1 VKYVHGYV
9 ANILLDDVAAIC
21 SALGISKFSIMA
33 HSAGAI
39 YALATALRMPQHIR
53 GRVHLL
59 APWIPPSQMA
69 PVGITKQDPPPGAQ
83 LPKSQR
89 FLRVLPAPFLK
100 VANTGFLSAASAS
113 LSPNGAN
120 SPGGRK
126 KRKSFMSKDS
136 KESKESKDSKEDSRN
151 NSPARRDPNSLS
163 PPGGHVR
170 RESIM
175 LMDQQNMPDG
185 SAITAARSTR
195 DLRNEYGH
203 SRQRSVQQDEARRE
217 VYDSRLTLAIWDKAT
232 TNANPAVDLIICLER
247 NQPIG
252 FMYKDIT
259 RAVVIHHGSK
269 DTRVPVENV
278 RWLGSAMRRC
288 EVRVLEG
295 QGHGLMAIPSVM
307 GGVLEEVGREW
318 ADWEEAVKRG
328 EGGGVPRKES
338 HRMRRE

>member
-1 VKYVHGYV
+1 
-9 ANILLDDVAAIC
+9 
-21 SALGISKFSIMA
+21 MA

-69 PVGITKQDPPPGAQ
+69 PIGITKQDPPPGAQ

-89 FLRVLPAPFLK
+89 FLRALPAPFLK

-113 LSPNGAN
+113 LSPNGSN
-120 SPGGRK
+120 SPSGRK
-126 KRKSFMSKDS
+126 KRKSFMSKEN
-136 KESKESKDSKEDSRN
+136 KESKESTRTDSRN
-151 NSPARRDPNSLS
+151 DSPASSRRDPSSLS
-163 PPGGHVR
+163 PPGGHIR

-195 DLRNEYGH
+195 DLRAEYGH
-203 SRQRSVQQDEARRE
+203 NRQRSFAEDQARRE
-217 VYDSRLTLAIWDKAT
+217 VFDSRLTLGIWEKAT
-232 TNANPAVDLIICLER
+232 TNANPAVDLLICLER
-247 NQPIG
+247 HQPIG

-318 ADWEEAVKRG
+318 QDWEEAVRRG
-328 EGGGVPRKES
+328 AEGDTHGMGARKES
-338 HRMRRE
+338 QRGRRDA

>member
-1 VKYVHGYV
+1 
-9 ANILLDDVAAIC
+9 
-21 SALGISKFSIMA
+21 MA

-69 PVGITKQDPPPGAQ
+69 PIGVTNQDPPPGAQ

-89 FLRVLPAPFLK
+89 FLRALPAPFLK

-113 LSPNGAN
+113 LSPNGSH

-126 KRKSFMSKDS
+126 KRKSNM
-136 KESKESKDSKEDSRN
+136 SKESKDSKESRDSSRQDSRN
-151 NSPARRDPNSLS
+151 GSPAVRGKDVSKLS
-163 PPGGHVR
+163 PPGGHIR

-185 SAITAARSTR
+185 SAITAARSQH
-195 DLRNEYGH
+195 DLHSDYGH
-203 SRQRSVQQDEARRE
+203 SRQRSVQEDAARRE
-217 VYDSRLTLAIWDKAT
+217 VYDHRLTLAIWEKAT
-232 TNANPAVDLIICLER
+232 TNANPAVDLLICLER
-247 NQPIG
+247 HQPIG

-278 RWLGSAMRRC
+278 RWLGAAMRRC

-295 QGHGLMAIPSVM
+295 QGHGLMAIPSIM
-307 GGVLEEVGREW
+307 GGVLEEIGREW
-318 ADWEEAVKRG
+318 RDWEEAVRRG
-328 EGGGVPRKES
+328 RENEGTDRVERQKSKLRDGITV
-338 HRMRRE
+338 

>member
-1 VKYVHGYV
+1 
-9 ANILLDDVAAIC
+9 
-21 SALGISKFSIMA
+21 MA

-69 PVGITKQDPPPGAQ
+69 PIGITNQDPPPGAQ

-100 VANTGFLSAASAS
+100 VANTAFLSAASAS
-113 LSPNGAN
+113 LSPNGTGS
-120 SPGGRK
+120 SPGGKK

-136 KESKESKDSKEDSRN
+136 KDSKETSRN
-151 NSPARRDPNSLS
+151 SSPVQRNGKDSAS
-163 PPGGHVR
+163 PPGGPIR

-185 SAITAARSTR
+185 SAITAARSHR
-195 DLRNEYGH
+195 NLRSEYSE
-203 SRQRSVQQDEARRE
+203 SRHRSFQEDEARRE
-217 VYDSRLTLAIWDKAT
+217 IYDSRLTLAIWERAT
-232 TNANPAVDLIICLER
+232 VNANPAVDLLICLER
-247 NQPIG
+247 HQPIG

-307 GGVLEEVGREW
+307 GGVLEEIGREW
-318 ADWEEAVKRG
+318 QDWEEAVRRG
-328 EGGGVPRKES
+328 ADGDRVHRKES
-338 HRMRRE
+338 QRHKD

>member
-1 VKYVHGYV
+1 
-9 ANILLDDVAAIC
+9 
-21 SALGISKFSIMA
+21 MA

-69 PVGITKQDPPPGAQ
+69 PIGITNQDPPPGAQ

-100 VANTGFLSAASAS
+100 VANTAFLSAASAS
-113 LSPNGAN
+113 LSPNGTGS
-120 SPGGRK
+120 SPGGKK
-126 KRKSFMSKDS
+126 KRKSFMS
-136 KESKESKDSKEDSRN
+136 KESKESKDSTDSRN
-151 NSPARRDPNSLS
+151 NSPGSKNGKDSASPT
-163 PPGGHVR
+163 PPGGHIR

-185 SAITAARSTR
+185 SAITAARSHR
-195 DLRNEYGH
+195 NLRGEYSE
-203 SRQRSVQQDEARRE
+203 SRHRSFQEDEARRE
-217 VYDSRLTLAIWDKAT
+217 IYDSRLTLAIWEKAT
-232 TNANPAVDLIICLER
+232 TNANPAVDLLICLER
-247 NQPIG
+247 HQPIG

-288 EVRVLEG
+288 EVRVLDG

-307 GGVLEEVGREW
+307 GGVLEEIGREW
-318 ADWEEAVKRG
+318 RDWEAAVLRG
-328 EGGGVPRKES
+328 ADGDRVHRKES
-338 HRMRRE
+338 QRRRGI

>member
-1 VKYVHGYV
+1 
-9 ANILLDDVAAIC
+9 
-21 SALGISKFSIMA
+21 MA

-69 PVGITKQDPPPGAQ
+69 PIGITNQDPPPGAQ

-100 VANTGFLSAASAS
+100 VANTAFLSAASAS
-113 LSPNGAN
+113 LSPNGTGS
-120 SPGGRK
+120 SPGSKK
-126 KRKSFMSKDS
+126 KRKSFMSKES
-136 KESKESKDSKEDSRN
+136 KESKEMSRN
-151 NSPARRDPNSLS
+151 GSPIQRNGKDAASS
-163 PPGGHVR
+163 IPPGNIR

-185 SAITAARSTR
+185 SAITAARSHR
-195 DLRNEYGH
+195 NLRAEYSEYRH
-203 SRQRSVQQDEARRE
+203 RSFQEDEARRE
-217 VYDSRLTLAIWDKAT
+217 VYDSRLTLAIWEKAT
-232 TNANPAVDLIICLER
+232 INANPAVDLLVCLER
-247 NQPIG
+247 HQPIG

-259 RAVVIHHGSK
+259 RAIVIHHGAK

-288 EVRVLEG
+288 EVRVLDG

-307 GGVLEEVGREW
+307 GAVLEEVGREW
-318 ADWEEAVKRG
+318 RDWEEAVRRG
-328 EGGGVPRKES
+328 ADGDKVHRKPS
-338 HRMRRE
+338 HRFKE